1 MQPTLPTHD
10 ATLAR
15 DAREMA
21 DALDGLARV
30 YQLQDPRQVRS
41 CGISLSECW
50 ALEACARRAPRT
62 VGQIAEELMLDKSSA
77 SRAIAGLARKGL
89 VRRRRSREDA
99 RSLEVRPTASG
110 VRLLERIREST
121 IACTRAIL
129 TEFSPEHRRA
139 AAEILRRAT
148 AAERACAAN

>member
-1 MQPTLPTHD
+1 
-10 ATLAR
+10 
-15 DAREMA
+15 MA

-30 YQLQDPRQVRS
+30 YQLQDPRKVRS
-41 CGISLSECW
+41 CGISLTECW

-62 VGQIAEELMLDKSSA
+62 VGEIAAELLLDKSSG
-77 SRAIAGLARKGL
+77 SRAVASLARKGL
-89 VRRRRSREDA
+89 VRRRRHREDGRVLQIA
-99 RSLEVRPTASG
+99 PTAAG
-110 VRLLERIREST
+110 VRLLEKVREST